1 MRVLLTGATGF
12 VGSAILRQLIRRGDT
27 VRTLVRS
34 TSDQRNLRDIDCEV
48 YLGDIN
54 DLDSI
59 KTAISDCQVLFH
71 VAADYR
77 LWAPNPDEIT
87 KTNVLGTQNI
97 VNAARTANI
106 EKIIYTSS
114 VATLG
119 KNDNGMPA
127 NENTPSYIE
136 NMIGAY
142 KRSKFIAEQHVQR
155 MISEQSLPAIIV
167 NPSAPVGPRDLKPT
181 PTGRLIVKAAK
192 GEIPAFIN
200 TGLNIVHVDDVAIGH
215 IKALDKGKIGERYI
229 LGGENLP
236 LENILRMVSEFY
248 GNKAPRIRVP
258 PNIVLPIA
266 YLIQAWAKITKSHEP
281 FITVNG
287 VKMSRQ
293 KMYYTSDKAESE
305 LGYKFRP
312 AKEAIKDALEWFGEQ
327 GYI

>member
-48 YLGDIN
+48 YFGDIN

-87 KTNVLGTQNI
+87 KTNILGTQNI
-97 VNAARTANI
+97 MNAARTANI

-127 NENTPSYIE
+127 NENTPSYLE

-236 LENILRMVSEFY
+236 LENILRMVAEFY

-266 YLIQAWAKITKSHEP
+266 YLIQAWAK
-281 FITVNG
+281 FLNL
-287 VKMSRQ
+287 
-293 KMYYTSDKAESE
+293 AN
-305 LGYKFRP
+305 L
-312 AKEAIKDALEWFGEQ
+312 L
-327 GYI
+327 